1 MSQQSWT
8 LTDVETGT
16 YVEQVELT
24 RREIKRA
31 PRGFRISKQTLRGGL
46 QDGVDLLHLNNGRIA
61 LDILPTRGM
70 SLWRASIDSDTV
82 GWGSPVR
89 GPVHPKFVD
98 LGEPSGLG
106 WLDGFDELMVR
117 CGLESNGAP
126 EFDENEILVYPLHG
140 RIGNKPAQ
148 HVSVHVDED
157 EEMITVR
164 GVVEET
170 RFHFLKVRLVTELTT
185 RFGENAF
192 HIRDVVQNLSAS
204 PTAVQMLYHTNFG
217 QPLLD
222 AGAQLVVPLQTIVP
236 RNDHAAAGISTWN
249 SYSAPEAGYEEQ
261 VYFLQLVADADGAT
275 RMMLKNAHG
284 TRGVSL
290 QYKTSSLPCF
300 TVWKNTT
307 ASEDGCV
314 TGLEPGTNYPN
325 PRTFEGEQGRVAELD
340 AGGRVEFQFGMAFQ
354 QSAEEVIGVEQVIE
368 RIQGDHKPTIFE
380 SPQPGWCADL

>member
-1 MSQQSWT
+1 MSQQTWT

-16 YVEQVELT
+16 YVEQAELT

-31 PRGFRISKQTLRGGL
+31 PRGFQISKRTLRGGL
-46 QDGVDLLHLNNGRIA
+46 QDGVDLLHVNNGRVA

-70 SLWRASIDSDTV
+70 SLWRATIDNDTV

-126 EFDENEILVYPLHG
+126 EFDEKGVLVYPLHG

-204 PTAVQMLYHTNFG
+204 PAAIQMLYHTNFG

-222 AGAQLVVPLQTIVP
+222 AGAQLVAPVQTIVP
-236 RNDHAAAGISTWN
+236 RNDHAATGISTWN
-249 SYSAPEAGYEEQ
+249 SYPAPEAGYEEQ
-261 VYFLQLVADADGAT
+261 VYFLQLVADTDGAT

-290 QYKTSSLPCF
+290 QYNISTLPCF

-325 PRTFEGEQGRVAELD
+325 PRSFEGEQGRVAQLD
-340 AGGRVEFQFGMAFQ
+340 AGGTVEFQFGMAFQ

-368 RIQGDHKPTIFE
+368 RLQGNHQPEVFE